1 MTVTGENPTCYNY
14 SDGAVTINATGGN
27 GGNEYSIS
35 DSTGAIMTWYSGTP
49 NTLVWGWY
57 YCYVIDDMGCELFD
71 SVYLENPGELQPIV
85 YFTDPSSLA
94 ACDGIA
100 TVDTVLN
107 HQGGYSGIAYF
118 WDPGGPDGIGQNV
131 KSDLCNEYFTLIVN
145 DSIGCWVM
153 AELSMGSA
161 SVTTNESE
169 SLLMIF
175 PNPFTESTSIQ
186 IERSLI
192 GETMFIYNQLG
203 VLVRTLL
210 IQNEQ
215 TTIYKEQLSP
225 GFYYIRVGN
234 YQGELILE

>member
-1 MTVTGENPTCYNY
+1 MKNLYFQPILFFVLFCFNHSSIFSQCDDFEMTVTGENPTCYNY

-118 WDPGGPDGIGQNV
+118 WDPGGPGRN
-131 KSDLCNEYFTLIVN
+131 
-145 DSIGCWVM
+145 
-153 AELSMGSA
+153 
-161 SVTTNESE
+161 
-169 SLLMIF
+169 
-175 PNPFTESTSIQ
+175 
-186 IERSLI
+186 RS
-192 GETMFIYNQLG
+192 
-203 VLVRTLL
+203 
-210 IQNEQ
+210 
-215 TTIYKEQLSP
+215 KC
-225 GFYYIRVGN
+225 
-234 YQGELILE
+234 